1 MYFLRKP
8 ETTAMLRNLAS
19 APPALRLFKEFI
31 DNDDEQF
38 RTRFKVQLSVC
49 V

>member
-8 ETTAMLRNLAS
+8 ETIAMLRDLPS

-31 DNDDEQF
+31 ENDNEQF
-38 RTRFKVQLSVC
+38 RTRFKVLC
-49 V
+49 P